1 MPYSWQASL
10 IEDLKQVPDGR
21 SIFWVYSDGAHDRS
35 ALSEYLVRN
44 MGARKAVL
52 SGWPNWN
59 MTDVYNTHFEDD
71 IVLIDCPQNLSSSM
85 KIDFYSLLEALKN
98 GNGVAP
104 LYETPEQGLTFQ
116 TFGRAKNIH
125 VCHNVCC
132 SQDIHISYHISSR
145 QNVHVVYYVSS
156 AKDSHVCNNSRIS

>member
-1 MPYSWQASL
+1 MENFMPYSWQASL

-71 IVLIDCPQNLSSSM
+71 IVLIDCPLNLSSSM

-98 GNGVAP
+98 GNESEKPCKIRKVQSP
-104 LYETPEQGLTFQ
+104 STVECSRLY
-116 TFGRAKNIH
+116 H
-125 VCHNVCC
+125 
-132 SQDIHISYHISSR
+132 
-145 QNVHVVYYVSS
+145 
-156 AKDSHVCNNSRIS
+156 